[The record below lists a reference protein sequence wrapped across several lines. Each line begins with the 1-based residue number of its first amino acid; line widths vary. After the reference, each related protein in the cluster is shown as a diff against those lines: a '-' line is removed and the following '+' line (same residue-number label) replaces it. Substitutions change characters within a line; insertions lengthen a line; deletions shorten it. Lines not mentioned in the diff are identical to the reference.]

1 MQESVCRLI
10 VIEPPASMHL
20 EYSRKSEILF
30 YAIRF
35 SQQTFKFDRLF
46 IPDHSDAL
54 H

>member
-1 MQESVCRLI
+1 LI

-35 SQQTFKFDRLF
+35 SQQTFKFDRRP
-46 IPDHSDAL
+46 IADHSDAL